1 MLSPYIAV
9 TNEETIATTVNIPR
23 TEPTAAG
30 WEKVAPLVT
39 TAEKQ
44 PISDSV
50 EFANILRMASPSK
63 SGIDKAIAAHR

>member
-1 MLSPYIAV
+1 MATAV
-9 TNEETIATTVNIPR
+9 KIPR

-30 WEKVAPLVT
+30 CENVAPLVT

-50 EFANILRMASPSK
+50 EFANIRRIASPSK
-63 SGIDKAIAAHR
+63 SGMPKAIATTC